1 MFEARATRKA
11 AIAANRLSVEQLE
24 AIIKAK
30 RKDEPGV
37 IDISVKA
44 IDDAQVWTR
53 QTMSDGLG
61 WLASVI
67 RP

>member
-11 AIAANRLSVEQLE
+11 AIAANRLTTAQLE
-24 AIIKAK
+24 AILKAK
-30 RKDEPGV
+30 KANEPG
-37 IDISVKA
+37 ILDDALKIA
-44 IDDAQVWTR
+44 DDAQVWTR